1 MDVLDGGMLVGEKI
15 LLTSN
20 SSKNV
25 RAKNG
30 SAENRKSS
38 RGRASS
44 RKHRARAN
52 LKQLRGSEKEEDFET
67 ISSSISSDTDS
78 EEPGTN
84 AIKPF
89 CPN

>member
-52 LKQLRGSEKEEDFET
+52 LKLRSSEKEEDFET

>member
-52 LKQLRGSEKEEDFET
+52 LKLRGSEKEEDFET